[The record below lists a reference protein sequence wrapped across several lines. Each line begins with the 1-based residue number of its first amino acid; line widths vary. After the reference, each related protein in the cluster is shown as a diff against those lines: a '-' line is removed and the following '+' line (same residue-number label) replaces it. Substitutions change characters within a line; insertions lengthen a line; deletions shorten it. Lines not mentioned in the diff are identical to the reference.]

1 LQYEQISDN
10 RVSLKTMNDDLDPKL
25 LHLYR
30 QLPKEQPSQAVD
42 MAILQAA
49 QQAMAT
55 KIYWRPVWGI
65 AASLVMMS
73 SLVWY
78 WQAQQPQE
86 LTRAVAVSASSS
98 KPMMESVAKPVEQDE
113 QAVNLLST
121 DNLSAAPTI
130 EQKLAKKSESLAKA
144 KVQNSPQAI
153 NQLEELAAAPAPVMS
168 VEKTQQLNEQMMADK
183 TVVAKEEIESPLAA
197 SAVVA
202 EAAPSLRA
210 KQKLTQDTTVN
221 HQQSIERIKQ
231 VFEKNFAELNNVY
244 QQSVKNN
251 PNHEQGEVRFKLIVV
266 TNGTV
271 TQCKIVSSDL
281 NNPELEAKLVEIVK
295 KFNFGEATE
304 VWQGTYPVY
313 FLESTQ

>member
-1 LQYEQISDN
+1 
-10 RVSLKTMNDDLDPKL
+10 
-25 LHLYR
+25 
-30 QLPKEQPSQAVD
+30 

-86 LTRAVAVSASSS
+86 LSRAVAVSASSP
-98 KPMMESVAKPVEQDE
+98 KPMMESVAKPAKQDE

-168 VEKTQQLNEQMMADK
+168 VEKPQQLNEQMMANK
-183 TVVAKEEIESPLAA
+183 AVVAKEEIESRLAA
-197 SAVVA
+197 SVMVE

-210 KQKLTQDTTVN
+210 KQKLTKETIFN
-221 HQQSIERIKQ
+221 NQQPIERIRRI
-231 VFEKNFAELNNVY
+231 FEKNFAELNDVY
-244 QQSVKNN
+244 QQTVKENAN
-251 PNHEQGEVRFKLIVV
+251 YEQGVVRFKLTVA
-266 TNGTV
+266 TNGAV
-271 TQCKIVSSDL
+271 IQCKIASSDL
-281 NNPELEAKLVEIVK
+281 NNPELEAKLAEIVK
-295 KFNFGEATE
+295 TFNFGEATE
-304 VWQGTYPVY
+304 EWKGTYAVY
-313 FLESTQ
+313 FDNTQ